1 MTIVTG
7 LLIARLCHDPH
18 LTLMFSGLCKNICL
32 MESGVK
38 LFQTKLLSRL
48 SHKVC
53 RLLSSPIL
61 LRKFSNIIIAKNR
74 ILQPFTHAVYLL
86 VFSTIDSVFRE
97 DKVPRGLKKVLK
109 NSLPLS

>member
-1 MTIVTG
+1 MTIATG
-7 LLIARLCHDPH
+7 LLVARLCRDPH
-18 LTLMFSGLCKNICL
+18 LTLMFSGLCENICL

-61 LRKFSNIIIAKNR
+61 LRKFTNIIIAKNR

-86 VFSTIDSVFRE
+86 VF
-97 DKVPRGLKKVLK
+97 
-109 NSLPLS
+109 